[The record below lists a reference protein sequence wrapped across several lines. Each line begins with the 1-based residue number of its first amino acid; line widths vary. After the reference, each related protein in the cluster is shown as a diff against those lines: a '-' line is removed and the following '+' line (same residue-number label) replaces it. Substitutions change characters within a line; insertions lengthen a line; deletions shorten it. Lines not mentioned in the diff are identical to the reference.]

1 MRKKIVAILLSIV
14 TCFGLMTGCALFE
27 YDSERDY
34 SQAAVTVA
42 SYDIT
47 ETYSDGKTKTYTA
60 DEKKIYKYELVSY
73 YNQVAST
80 LINNY
85 KYTPAQVVEYVL
97 SQLVQ
102 QTIVLNEVNA
112 QIYFGNIVLGV
123 HDENEIKKNVYSAID
138 SQLFSLKNEI
148 LSSRGETT
156 SSQGDSSDSS
166 EKTETTY
173 PVKEEKTVGEYD
185 DYTREELIA
194 EALSD
199 GRSIVKAGDEK
210 AVQKLNEFTKNKLV
224 YLLEKDDLN
233 KEDVWE
239 PAKITYPGVY
249 GTEDN
254 KSLEREAVRRFLT
267 FLRTTVTND
276 YRVDETERAKCLTD
290 LDRLD
295 AIADEKGIT
304 AVYPELYKGN
314 PDDNDGKGAVIEYF
328 IGSSYRN
335 NAKIDLLRDYI
346 TYNVDVTDEEVA
358 AKYDELLAGQKANFN
373 ADSSALSKAI
383 SNKET
388 VVYYPANTDI
398 YFVKHILVPF
408 TETQKSLLTARL
420 KENSLYTEEQKA
432 AIKKEFGNSITG
444 YVHEGGENSGNPLTL
459 AEIYA
464 DVKRTMSAASGSLCD
479 KERAFE
485 DLIFKYNT
493 DTGIFNNELG
503 YSVKVT
509 TGDKYDEQYMREF
522 SLAAK
527 SLYEAGVV
535 GAISEPA
542 ITDYGAHI
550 VYLAQVIPSSGKT
563 LGLNDYLTYGR
574 YTKVSEKIESDL
586 RTEKTNNYFSEWQQ
600 TKIGN
605 YLNTDKVITYNDK
618 VYSDLTKA

>member
-1 MRKKIVAILLSIV
+1 M
-14 TCFGLMTGCALFE
+14 
-27 YDSERDY
+27 
-34 SQAAVTVA
+34 
-42 SYDIT
+42 
-47 ETYSDGKTKTYTA
+47 
-60 DEKKIYKYELVSY
+60 
-73 YNQVAST
+73 
-80 LINNY
+80 
-85 KYTPAQVVEYVL
+85 
-97 SQLVQ
+97 
-102 QTIVLNEVNA
+102 
-112 QIYFGNIVLGV
+112 
-123 HDENEIKKNVYSAID
+123 
-138 SQLFSLKNEI
+138 
-148 LSSRGETT
+148 
-156 SSQGDSSDSS
+156 
-166 EKTETTY
+166 
-173 PVKEEKTVGEYD
+173 
-185 DYTREELIA
+185 
-194 EALSD
+194 
-199 GRSIVKAGDEK
+199 
-210 AVQKLNEFTKNKLV
+210 
-224 YLLEKDDLN
+224 
-233 KEDVWE
+233 
-239 PAKITYPGVY
+239 
-249 GTEDN
+249 
-254 KSLEREAVRRFLT
+254 
-267 FLRTTVTND
+267 
-276 YRVDETERAKCLTD
+276 
-290 LDRLD
+290 
-295 AIADEKGIT
+295 
-304 AVYPELYKGN
+304 
-314 PDDNDGKGAVIEYF
+314 
-328 IGSSYRN
+328 
-335 NAKIDLLRDYI
+335 
-346 TYNVDVTDEEVA
+346 DVTDEEVA
-358 AKYDELLAGQKANFN
+358 ARYDELLAGQKANFN

-485 DLIFKYNT
+485 DLIYKYNT

-509 TGDKYDEQYMREF
+509 TGDKYDEQYMKEF

-605 YLNTDKVITYNDK
+605 YLNTDKVITYNEK

>member
-1 MRKKIVAILLSIV
+1 MRKKIVAILLAIV

-27 YDSERDY
+27 YDTERDY

-47 ETYSDGKTKTYTA
+47 ETYSDGETKTYTA
-60 DEKKIYKYELVSY
+60 PEKKIYKYEVVSF
-73 YNQVAST
+73 YNQVAPT
-80 LINNY
+80 LMNNY
-85 KYTPAQVVEYVL
+85 KYTADKVVEYVL

-112 QIYFGNIVLGV
+112 QIHFGNIVMGV
-123 HDENEIKKNVYSAID
+123 HSENEIKKNVYSVID
-138 SQLFSLKNEI
+138 SQLFSIKNEI

-156 SSQGDSSDSS
+156 SSQGSDSDSS

-173 PVKEEKTVGEYD
+173 PVKEEETVGEYD

-210 AVQKLNEFTKNKLV
+210 AIQKLNEFTKNKLI

-233 KEDVWE
+233 KEDVWAPE
-239 PAKITYPGVY
+239 KITYPGVY
-249 GTEDN
+249 GTEEN

-267 FLRTTVTND
+267 FLRTTAEND
-276 YRVDETERAKCLTD
+276 YRIDETERAKCIAD

-295 AIADEKGIT
+295 AIANEKGIT
-304 AVYPELYKGN
+304 AVYPSLYAGN
-314 PDDNDGKGAVIEYF
+314 PDDNDGKGAAMEYF
-328 IGSSYRN
+328 VGSSYRN
-335 NAKIDLLRDYI
+335 NAKIELLRDYI

-358 AKYDELLAGQKANFN
+358 DKYATLLKDQKSKFD
-373 ADSSALSKAI
+373 ADSSALSTAI

-388 VVYYPANTDI
+388 IVYYPENTNV

-408 TETQKSLLTARL
+408 TDAQKALLTARL
-420 KENSLYTEEQKA
+420 NDKLYTDAQKA
-432 AIKKEFGNSITG
+432 EFKKEFGNGITG
-444 YVHEGGENSGNPLTL
+444 YVHEGGENSGDPLTL

-464 DVKRTMSAASGSLCD
+464 DVKRTMSAVSGSLYD
-479 KERAFE
+479 SERAFE
-485 DLIFKYNT
+485 DLIYKYNT

-509 TGDKYDEQYMREF
+509 TGDKYDEQYMKEF

-586 RTEKTNNYFSEWQQ
+586 RTAKTNSYFNEWQQ
-600 TKIGN
+600 NKIGN
-605 YLNTDKVITYNDK
+605 YLNTDKVITYHEKTYEN
-618 VYSDLTKA
+618 LTK